1 MTQSNQKTPF
11 NVDELREHLR
21 KISDPELHKF
31 GQAAPHMVTPKAN
44 PRPTASGRVRDSTGR
59 GTKRMEAKK
68 EPAKNDKAD
77 RNINDF
83 AVDLMAAQ
91 RSCPICKRPLWKEKY
106 DAVVKGHLSMDLEI
120 EIAPGGDHP
129 PGVLYF
135 SRGCASGLFRL
146 LTATPLSSC
155 RPPII
160 SGAFLFLGSH
170 QIQAA
175 RTNRLCWQSANLG
188 QLDVYISKFL
198 DSFPAGEKG
207 LPVLPHLK
215 AEHHELHL

>member
-1 MTQSNQKTPF
+1 
-11 NVDELREHLR
+11 
-21 KISDPELHKF
+21 
-31 GQAAPHMVTPKAN
+31 
-44 PRPTASGRVRDSTGR
+44 
-59 GTKRMEAKK
+59 MEAKK
-68 EPAKNDKAD
+68 KPAQNDKTE

-83 AVDLMAAQ
+83 AIDLMAAQ

-106 DAVVKGHLSMDLEI
+106 DTVVKGHVWMDLEI

-160 SGAFLFLGSH
+160 PGA
-170 QIQAA
+170 
-175 RTNRLCWQSANLG
+175 
-188 QLDVYISKFL
+188 
-198 DSFPAGEKG
+198 
-207 LPVLPHLK
+207 
-215 AEHHELHL
+215 